1 MTIAMQR
8 WTKVF
13 VCGRLG
19 ACMLVGAGTM
29 LATARVEAQGQ
40 GKLAAAPPVTY
51 DNRYEVYGG
60 INYQIDQVGQ
70 NLPKLTSLA
79 GIEVLGTYWL
89 TGHLGVGA
97 DFRGEA
103 GTTAVFPNT
112 DQYKPVVATY
122 TGMLGAEWRGP
133 RGQRAAINYHAF
145 GGASYGDFNIN
156 ARTDEFIGLYT
167 NRTKPFAAV
176 GASVDFNRSKN
187 IAIRVSPDLIL
198 EHYGSEWREFFSVSG
213 GVIYRFGKR

>member
-1 MTIAMQR
+1 MQR
-8 WTKVF
+8 WTKVLA
-13 VCGRLG
+13 CGPLG
-19 ACMLVGAGTM
+19 ACMLVGTGM
-29 LATARVEAQGQ
+29 LLATARVEAQGE

-51 DNRYEVYGG
+51 DNRYEIYGG
-60 INYQIDQVGQ
+60 INYQNAQVGQ

-89 TGHLGVGA
+89 TGHLGLAA

-112 DQYKPVVATY
+112 DQFKPLVATY
-122 TGMLGAEWRGP
+122 TGMLGVQYRGP
-133 RGQRAAINYHAF
+133 KGQRAAINYHAY

-156 ARTDEFIGLYT
+156 ARQDQFIGLYS

-176 GASVDFNRSKN
+176 GASVDFNRTRNMAFRITS
-187 IAIRVSPDLIL
+187 DLIL
-198 EHYGSEWREFFSVSG
+198 EHYGSEWREFYSVG
-213 GVIYRFGKR
+213 VGVIYRFGRR